1 MEIIENEKE
10 YLLSLVPERSE
21 FLKELRRKS
30 ALEESYAPIVTPDT
44 EQLILTLLKLIR
56 PKRILEIG
64 TAVGYSSILMGENTP
79 PDCEIITVERYKKH
93 AEIAV
98 DNIFKTHMESKIKVI
113 EGDAAQVLAW
123 LDPPFDFVFLD
134 AAKAQYI
141 EFLPEIM
148 RLLKNGGV
156 LLSDNIL
163 FHGMIGDDNNVI
175 RRKITIVK
183 RLRMYLETITNHPQ
197 LTTSVLNVGDGAAI
211 SVKHEKE
218 DKI

>member
-10 YLLSLVPERSE
+10 YLLSLIPKRSP
-21 FLKELRRKS
+21 FLEELRKRS

-44 EQLILTLLKLIR
+44 EQLILTLLKLIC
-56 PKRILEIG
+56 PKRILEVG
-64 TAVGYSSILMGENTP
+64 TAVGYSSILMAENTGD
-79 PDCEIITVERYKKH
+79 DCEIITIERYKKH

-98 DNIFKTHMESKIKVI
+98 DNIFQRGFENKIKVI
-113 EGDAAQVLAW
+113 EGEAAEVLSW
-123 LDPPFDFVFLD
+123 LDPSFDFIFLD

-148 RLLKNGGV
+148 RLLRTGGV

-183 RLRMYLETITNHPQ
+183 RLRMYLETITSHPE
-197 LTTSVLNVGDGAAI
+197 LTTSVIPIGDGAAV
-211 SVKHEKE
+211 SVKHKKE
-218 DKI
+218 D